1 MSLTT
6 AYLAKL
12 LGAYSL
18 IAGAWLLLRGEA
30 ARALVDRIS
39 NDSVSLSLV
48 GLLRLS
54 IGLAIVIGH
63 ENWDGWVETLVSLI
77 GWIALVSGVST
88 MFLPIETLR
97 EMVGLMRLKENLPLY
112 ALISSLLGAALLL
125 GGFIG

>member
-18 IAGAWLLLRGEA
+18 IAGAWLLLRREA
-30 ARALVDRIS
+30 ALALVDRIS

-63 ENWDGWVETLVSLI
+63 DCWDGWVETLVSLV

-97 EMVGLMRLKENLPLY
+97 EMVGRMRLKENLPLY

>member
-18 IAGAWLLLRGEA
+18 IAGAWLLLRREA
-30 ARALVDRIS
+30 ALALVDRIS
-39 NDSVSLSLV
+39 NDSVSLALV

-63 ENWDGWVETLVSLI
+63 DRWDGWVETLVSLI

-88 MFLPIETLR
+88 MFLSVETLR
-97 EMVGLMRLKENLPLY
+97 EMVRRMRLKENLPLY

>member
-18 IAGAWLLLRGEA
+18 IASAWLLLRREA
-30 ARALVDRIS
+30 ALALVDRIS

-63 ENWDGWVETLVSLI
+63 DRWDGWVETLVSLI

-97 EMVGLMRLKENLPLY
+97 EMVGRMRLKENLPLY
-112 ALISSLLGAALLL
+112 ALISALLGAALLL

>member
-18 IAGAWLLLRGEA
+18 VAGAWLLLRREA
-30 ARALVDRIS
+30 ALALIDRIS

-63 ENWDGWVETLVSLI
+63 DRWDGWVETLVSLL
-77 GWIALVSGVST
+77 GWIALVRGVST

-97 EMVGLMRLKENLPLY
+97 EMVVRMRLKENLPLY
-112 ALISSLLGAALLL
+112 ALVSSLLGAALLL